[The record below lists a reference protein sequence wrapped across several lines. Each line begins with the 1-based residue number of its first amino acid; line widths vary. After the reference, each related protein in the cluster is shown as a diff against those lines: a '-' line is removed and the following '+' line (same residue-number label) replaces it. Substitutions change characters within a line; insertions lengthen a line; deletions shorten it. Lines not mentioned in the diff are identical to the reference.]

1 MIDMI
6 LVTPKSLAK
15 HKHLFN
21 KPASAGACP
30 IKLSTAVIY
39 SFRNKLMFVPG
50 KPFRPSLMFVGEARS
65 LP

>member
-6 LVTPKSLAK
+6 LVTPKARGKL
-15 HKHLFN
+15 KHLFN
-21 KPASAGACP
+21 KPVSAGECTL
-30 IKLSTAVIY
+30 KLSTAVIY

-50 KPFRPSLMFVGEARS
+50 KPFQPSLMFVGEARS